1 MKRKICVISGKRGG
15 FGALIRTMQLI
26 EKDPDL
32 ELQLILTDM
41 HLSREFGYTI
51 KEVDGWFS
59 VAEKVDI
66 KQKNDTSVSRTG
78 AMGLCMHKMAH
89 AFNSLKPDILLIIGD
104 RGEVFASAIAAAN
117 LNIPIAHIQGGDVS
131 GNVDEVFRHAITK
144 LSHIHFPAT
153 EDSARRIRKMG
164 EEKWRIHVVG
174 DVHVDLI
181 KAKMYTPAK
190 IVRARYRLSDNEDF
204 MMVLYHPVTTEP
216 ENSYKDMKNV
226 LKAVMRFNIKVI
238 LTYPCSDQGYQGII
252 DAINEVS
259 HSEQFHIYKN
269 IEAPDFLGLLSCT
282 KVLIGNSSSGLI
294 EAPYFKLPV
303 VNVGKRQLGRLREE
317 NVIDVEPKT
326 DSIYRAINM
335 AFNDNK
341 FHEKLKH
348 CGHVFGNGK
357 CAEKIVGILK
367 NIEINKKLI
376 EKRMTY

>member
-1 MKRKICVISGKRGG
+1 MKRKICVLSGKRGG

-41 HLSREFGYTI
+41 HLSRKFGYTT
-51 KEVDGWFS
+51 KEVEGWFS
-59 VAEKVDI
+59 VAEKVAI
-66 KQKNDTSVSRTG
+66 KQENDTSVSRTE
-78 AMGLCMHKMAH
+78 AMGLCMHKMAR
-89 AFNSLKPDILLIIGD
+89 AFSRLKPDILLIIGD
-104 RGEVFASAIAAAN
+104 RGEVFASAIAATN

-144 LSHIHFPAT
+144 LSHIHLPAT
-153 EDSARRIRKMG
+153 EDSAMRIAKMG
-164 EEKWRIHVVG
+164 EEKWRVHVVG

-190 IVRARYRLSDNEDF
+190 EVRKRFRLSNNEDF
-204 MMVLYHPVTTEP
+204 VMVLYHPVTTEP
-216 ENSYKDMKNV
+216 ENSYRDMRNV
-226 LKAVMRFNIKVI
+226 LRAVKRSNLKVI

-259 HSEQFHIYKN
+259 HSDQFHIYKN

-303 VNVGKRQLGRLREE
+303 VNVGKRQMGRLREE
-317 NVIDVEPKT
+317 NVIDAEPKT
-326 DSIYRAINM
+326 ASIYQAINM
-335 AFNDNK
+335 ALHDRK
-341 FHEKLKH
+341 FREKLKY

-357 CAEKIVGILK
+357 CAEKIVRILK
-367 NIEINKKLI
+367 NAEINQRLI